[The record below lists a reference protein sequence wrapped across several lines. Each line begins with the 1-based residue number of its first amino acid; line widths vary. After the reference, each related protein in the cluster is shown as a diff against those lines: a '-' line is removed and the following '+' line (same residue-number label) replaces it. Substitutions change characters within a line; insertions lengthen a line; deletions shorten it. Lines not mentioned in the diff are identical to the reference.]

1 MAAADAAFLRAVAT
15 HMILPPDLPGGVD
28 RNLPEIDGDLLRRAQ
43 DACTEL
49 KATIHSEFQRE
60 LSLLES
66 SLDYCYF
73 THSSAHLDSLQLQ
86 RAFRRL
92 QEGEILIIHVHEQN
106 AGLLVRHGARD
117 LKGHVIFEA
126 FEVSAQSEKV
136 LECKGA
142 LQWTFPTSAAA
153 IPNIV
158 FADEHFQQQLADFL
172 ERGSMENIKKFGAVT
187 HKAQSLAFEPRDT
200 SDPALITGLLITIL
214 VGIGQLVSVPPIT
227 KRVKDEVRF
236 KDALIPWRR
245 SPFWLLL
252 RVGIL
257 RHLEELTGP
266 TVANT
271 LYKALM
277 CLMQARLLIQMIG
290 SQTPDLSH
298 LLFRKLCRRM
308 AKLEKDRVLISR
320 ANANTSRLHGIVLN
334 SIRPALL
341 QATKDA
347 NVALQNAW
355 ESYKSKIQR
364 RITPFKTRTARPEHL
379 RLGLRNSAPYLGQMQ
394 QHPLVV
400 NVPRGTYIMS
410 PALRQFFGAYSDLAH
425 TEEDILAQHQQ
436 LASFNDETCSD
447 SVLTLAED
455 IHSYLSKSSDQCYE
469 VGTVDRSRMI
479 LATMWLWVLMDRL
492 CCRFIL
498 GYSRYKPV
506 FHPLVLDCLL
516 LSSYADLCRLHEIQC
531 YLTQRHATADATGP
545 PQTIF
550 DTPMYGC
557 FADCYFQSLDSG
569 SDIHLLNQTMQEA
582 EQRRKHYKETEWA
595 ERDAEHQQ
603 ITKELSAITCQ
614 YTFVGD
620 LLLPEHDQYKC
631 TKCILTKKADS
642 IGIERIEQA
651 LPYNS
656 GEARAALLELRCPK
670 AFSACRNATWAIAAN
685 LGLPNVQETR
695 KEPLTIVHSY
705 YAEFS
710 RERAPRRTG
719 VTLASRTKSFL
730 QTHFRYVRFPIPLEK
745 VRVNNGLRFE
755 YYDLTRKLWPVEH
768 LHEITFGHHC
778 WVPIPRRSPF
788 AQIDYPSRV
797 LPNNGQSGNNQASSA
812 HPAMSNATK
821 YLVANSAIS
830 SNEVLAGLPR
840 CPQTLGAPEFVAF
853 QGLLSDSQRLW
864 PAILVELG
872 SSNLNF
878 SSAAVASLLQALSY
892 RTGRPCE
899 NTFHT
904 TNVVFRSES
913 FCNDLL
919 SQIERRLSSISSNW
933 RESSCMEVLLS
944 LIFKVVE
951 LGSETVCLQATQL
964 VENVRNIT
972 LNWIKLIREELW
984 GTVNAVAAAGL
995 THSIVWAALLCRRT
1009 FTICDNSHEPRSCSA
1024 FTTDASVQSGQ
1035 RSLASSALV
1044 IFMEASIAL
1053 QENLVEDL
1061 TKLLPS
1067 LRSALARDVKMVC
1080 GLQSR
1085 LTRFLG
1091 ENPHSLVAAAVSARA
1106 ISGEALSSR
1115 PTSVSFNER
1124 HDGVWAEI
1132 RLPSKSN
1139 FDAPVIEYHLVG
1151 GVLLLDGRAVERELP
1166 VQIRHA
1172 DAIARLFPN
1181 QRLVVYRSSLPGM
1194 TYKVAFDVEGQEVH
1208 FGFRGGELVIR
1219 LWGQNGSWEY
1229 LPPSIFEHNDTFD
1242 LPASLIDGC
1251 VHWLDL
1257 DSNIIEVRRAPKVWR
1272 SAPGN
1277 WNINLHTGMA
1287 NRRQS
1292 TLLDPGSNLFLHFAS
1307 VFRGFEDPR
1316 HITVYQPARW
1326 PLAVE
1331 LRRYELTFFVNQR
1344 GFLECQQLRAEV
1356 DENQDAGTWYGLSSK
1371 IVLRDVQNP
1380 CERSIIV
1387 PLAPLTVRRKGMH
1400 VDVQVQRV
1408 DPVVGRFFLDDV
1420 LGRVTC
1426 ASEPR
1431 LFYTKALLHAS
1442 TSFCLPDPL
1451 TGRTGADEA
1460 CRILQA
1466 GACQPYA
1473 PLNAANEMLIA
1484 SIADLTPKRQFYPE
1498 DLRVMETVS
1507 WRKDLTVATQD
1518 DRYWQLVN
1526 VIKQKSDLLAQFK
1539 LKEDVALEAE
1549 QSSMLM
1555 ESAIVND
1562 TNTDLVLRGQMRR
1575 LPYQRPD
1582 LAVAISTVIQGSGDI
1597 LYCPRG
1603 YHDYQKSQDHVFEAA
1618 SLLKNWPSKLPS
1630 PSLLHVMMQQWPHIA
1645 GYGDGMVVYDK
1656 IRLSDRLDADIAS
1669 SWGPLVNLCRL
1680 SSQDTKYKLLFLL
1693 ATISFREEVDVHAI
1707 HTLIAFSVFPDLK
1720 KIDLPSWPSYTQFRP
1735 GYTPKTHY
1743 LKQLLGSSVL
1753 PFATSGSQISMTQK
1767 ERKALDAARRAHE
1780 VKAVQDLDSLVN
1792 FMCAQWPCALPDLKQ
1807 FSTSTL
1813 DTDAARS
1820 AIAMEWHAMFQNHE
1834 FEEHLRQVQDVLDR
1848 HRTSPPVRTP
1858 KKSVA
1863 SLSGAPSR
1871 GFPSIQLDLLNK
1883 EGPLTSL
1890 HAHQRSSGLSCFA
1903 AVNPLESN
1911 RDIKELRRIVTELPT
1926 SKSIVRQEYIQG
1938 LLHSITALEGSRLR
1952 SESQQ
1957 SFLDFGQLENLIA
1970 RAQDTVDFQ
1979 KRRLVVATK
1988 KDEPGATWLDAAGLW
2003 PITSSVDMLEA
2014 LRSTS
2019 HIPMTA
2025 SVRRAITTLGVM
2037 VTHLQR
2043 LRRIQDASW
2052 RGKTQQL
2059 DDELK
2064 NHGHTNWDPEKYPDW
2079 LLLEIDTNILI
2090 RPVQAD
2096 VAFQVI
2102 SPASGSNSVLQL
2114 NMGQGK
2120 TSTIIPL
2127 VASVLAD
2134 GHSLCRVVVPKAL
2147 LLQTAQLL
2155 QSRLGGLLGREL
2167 CHVPFSRRT
2176 PCTLDH
2182 LQAYARIHRST
2193 LKSSGVIIA
2202 LPEHLMSFMLSGQQR
2217 LLDGK
2222 FDEATRMIKLHHWL
2236 SGVSRDVFDE
2246 SDFTMAV
2253 KTQLIY
2259 PSGPQVTVNGGNY
2272 RWETIQTVLRL
2283 VFSHLDVL
2291 ERSYESSIQVVRR
2304 QVGGFPFI
2312 YFLRPDVQ
2320 QALMQL
2326 IVADICS
2333 GRTPLLNIDNFS
2345 ALERQAIRAFITE
2358 ANPQHPVVKCVSE
2371 IHKNSSGDGYVIY
2384 LLRGLLVHRIL
2395 ILTLSRRW
2403 NVQYG
2408 LHPLR
2413 DPVSVPFLGKG
2424 VASNLAEWGH
2434 VDVSLLFTCLSFYYQ
2449 GLAPAQLKQSL
2460 ERILKSDDPAREY
2473 EQWTQGSS
2481 GLSDRHRDW
2490 TSINLEDTTQLTE
2503 IWSAVRFNLTA
2514 IDHFLNNFVFPKH
2527 AKQFKVKLQASGWDL
2542 PLAGHGSSLTT
2553 GFSGTND
2560 NRLVLPLNIKQDDLK
2575 GLAHTNAEVLCYLL
2589 HDRNRAYALAG
2600 FRDDLGGR
2608 AVYRRMSEPDFLRKL
2623 RRKGIRILIDAGA
2636 LILEMTNFTLAKMW
2650 LEIDTEASAAVFFD
2664 ENNKPT
2670 VLTRSGRK
2678 TPLVASPYA
2687 EDLSTCLVY
2696 LDESHTRGTD
2706 MKFPPLA
2713 RGAVTLSLGQTKDH
2727 TMQAVMRLRR
2737 LATTQSITFFAPP
2750 EVHQSILDFRCKG
2763 DNRHLDSHDVVCWLL
2778 EQTCQGLENLQPLFH
2793 AQGVNYC
2800 QRTQAASNNPQYL
2813 SNPAQR
2819 DAYLGALQDH
2829 EQQSLKSLYEPRTE
2843 KKKKNRIKDEKFE
2856 GKIGLH
2862 IRELERR
2869 RKAFQDTGSA
2879 VHASA
2884 LQEVEQEREVA
2895 VEAETIRER
2904 QKPVYFHPHTFSGLA
2919 HALKEFILSGIL
2931 RLDNSL
2937 WESAFSYMK
2946 RSATALKYP
2955 AELPASPQL
2964 LVSAEFRQ
2972 AVIVPSG
2979 KVNDD
2984 FLRPVQWILW
2994 SMNTETAILVSPE
3007 EAEEL
3012 IPLCREAPKQVVHL
3026 LSYASPVTQKML
3038 QFNSLDYYAVP
3049 PLPLGWSAPMWL
3061 RIQVG
3066 IFAGRLYFPFEE
3078 LAHIRSFLGLG
3089 NDDASNLQ
3097 TDLAI
3102 EIEGERVEGS
3112 SGSDDHQS
3120 CTHNGEQVARE
3131 EQAITKEARTAKLK
3145 ATRML
3150 TFLHAWLG
3158 MRGRGQDFTHT
3169 PMGYICARKTL
3180 TEDHPFFRKVDD
3192 DESRRSRVQHAMAGD
3207 TSVLAHMV
3215 VERDE
3220 DGHSDVDE
3228 EELDTRHRLTEEE
3241 LRLSA
3246 NDEGSGGEDGEEEK
3260 CQNISSG
3267 SKG

>member
-1 MAAADAAFLRAVAT
+1 MAAADSTFLRAVAN
-15 HMILPPDLPGGVD
+15 HIILLPDLPGGLD
-28 RNLPEIDGDLLRRAQ
+28 RNLPKIDGDLLRRAQ

-49 KATIHSEFQRE
+49 KRTVQSEFQRE

-92 QEGEILIIHVHEQN
+92 QEGEILIVHINEQN
-106 AGLLVRHGARD
+106 AGLLVRHGTGD
-117 LKGHVIFEA
+117 LKGHVVFEA

-136 LECKGA
+136 LESKGA

-153 IPNIV
+153 IPNNV
-158 FADEHFQQQLADFL
+158 FADEHFQQHLADFL

-200 SDPALITGLLITIL
+200 SDPALITGLLITL
-214 VGIGQLVSVPPIT
+214 LEGIGQLVAVPPIS
-227 KRVKDEVRF
+227 KRIKDEVRF

-257 RHLEELTGP
+257 RHLGELTSLS
-266 TVANT
+266 VANT
-271 LYKALM
+271 LYKAIM
-277 CLMQARLLIQMIG
+277 CLIQARLLTQVVG
-290 SQTPDLSH
+290 SQAPDLSH
-298 LLFRKLCRRM
+298 LLLKKLCRRM
-308 AKLEKDRVLISR
+308 AKLEKDKVLTTR
-320 ANANTSRLHGIVLN
+320 AGADTSTVHGIILN
-334 SIRPALL
+334 SIRPPLL

-347 NVALQNAW
+347 NVRLQNAW
-355 ESYKSKIQR
+355 ESYKSRIER
-364 RITPFKTRTARPEHL
+364 RITPFRTRIARSEHL
-379 RLGLRNSAPYLGQMQ
+379 RLGLRNSAAYLGQIRQ
-394 QHPLVV
+394 QPLVE
-400 NVPRGTYIMS
+400 NGPRGTYVMS
-410 PALRQFFGAYSDLAH
+410 PTLRQFLGAYSDLAH
-425 TEEDILAQHQQ
+425 AEQDILARHQG
-436 LASFNDETCSD
+436 LASVDDEACSEQI
-447 SVLTLAED
+447 LAIAED

-469 VGTVDRSRMI
+469 VGTVERSRMI
-479 LATMWLWVLMDRL
+479 LATMWLWLLMDRL
-492 CCRFIL
+492 CCRFMP
-498 GYSRYKPV
+498 GYSLYNPV

-516 LSSYADLCRLHEIQC
+516 LSSYADLGRLHEIQC
-531 YLTQRHATADATGP
+531 YLTQRHATADGSGP
-545 PQTIF
+545 SQTIF
-550 DTPMYGC
+550 DTPMSGC

-569 SDIHLLNQTMQEA
+569 SDIHLLNLTMQEA
-582 EQRRKHYKETEWA
+582 EERRKRDKETEWG
-595 ERDAEHQQ
+595 EKDAEHQR
-603 ITKELSAITCQ
+603 ITKELSALTCQ

-620 LLLPEHDQYKC
+620 LLVPEHDEYKC
-631 TKCILTKKADS
+631 HKCVLTKKADK

-670 AFSACRNATWAIAAN
+670 AFAACRNATWAVAAD

-695 KEPLTIVHSY
+695 KEPFTMVHSY

-710 RERAPRRTG
+710 TQRAPHRSG
-719 VTLASRTKSFL
+719 ITLASRTKSFL
-730 QTHFRYVRFPIPLEK
+730 QTHFRYVRFPIPFEK
-745 VRVNNGLRFE
+745 VRVNNGLRFA

-768 LHEITFGHHC
+768 LQEITFGHHC
-778 WVPIPRRSPF
+778 CVPIPRRSPF
-788 AQIDYPSRV
+788 AHIDYPPRV
-797 LPNNGQSGNNQASSA
+797 LPDHWQNGNNQAASV
-812 HPAMSNATK
+812 HPPKSNAMK

-853 QGLLSDSQRLW
+853 QGLLSDTQRLW

-878 SSAAVASLLQALSY
+878 SSEAVATLLQALSY

-899 NTFHT
+899 GSFHT
-904 TNVVFRSES
+904 TNVVFRCES
-913 FCNDLL
+913 FCKTLL
-919 SQIERRLSSISSNW
+919 NQVERRLSSISSNW
-933 RESSCMEVLLS
+933 RENSCMEVLLS
-944 LIFKVVE
+944 LVFKVVE
-951 LGSETVCLQATQL
+951 LGSDTMCLQATRL
-964 VENVRNIT
+964 VENVRCIT
-972 LNWIKLIREELW
+972 LNWIKMIREELW
-984 GTVNAVAAAGL
+984 GTVNSVAAAAL

-1009 FTICDNSHEPRSCSA
+1009 FTICSTDSSNQPRSCSP
-1024 FTTDASVQSGQ
+1024 FTTYANAQPAQS
-1035 RSLASSALV
+1035 SLSSSALV
-1044 IFMEASIAL
+1044 IFLEASITL

-1061 TKLLPS
+1061 AKLPPS
-1067 LRSALARDVKMVC
+1067 LRSILARDVKMVC
-1080 GLQSR
+1080 GLQSHLR
-1085 LTRFLG
+1085 RSLG
-1091 ENPHSLVAAAVSARA
+1091 EKPRSLVAAAVNARV
-1106 ISGEALSSR
+1106 ISGAALSSG
-1115 PTSVSFNER
+1115 PTSISFSER

-1166 VQIRHA
+1166 AHVRHA
-1172 DAIARLFPN
+1172 DATARLFPN
-1181 QRLVVYRSSLPGM
+1181 QRLVVYGSSLPGM

-1219 LWGQNGSWEY
+1219 LWGPTGSWEY
-1229 LPPSIFEHNDTFD
+1229 IPPGIFERNDTFD
-1242 LPASLIDGC
+1242 VPASLIDGC
-1251 VHWLDL
+1251 AHWLDL
-1257 DSNIIEVRRAPKVWR
+1257 DSNIIEVRRVPKIWRTAP
-1272 SAPGN
+1272 SN
-1277 WNINLHTGMA
+1277 WKINLHTGMA

-1292 TLLDPGSNLFLHFAS
+1292 TLLDPGSNLFHHFAS

-1316 HITVYQPARW
+1316 HITVYQPARY

-1331 LRRYELTFFVNQR
+1331 LRRYELTFFLNSR

-1356 DENQDAGTWYGLSSK
+1356 DENQDVGTWYGLSSK

-1380 CERSIIV
+1380 CDRSIIV
-1387 PLAPLTVRRKGMH
+1387 PLAPLTVRRKGFH
-1400 VDVQVQRV
+1400 VDVQVQSI
-1408 DPVVGRFFLDDV
+1408 DPVVGRFFIDDV

-1431 LFYTKALLHAS
+1431 LFYTKALLHAC
-1442 TSFCLPDPL
+1442 TSFCVPDPL
-1451 TGRTGADEA
+1451 TGKTGADEA
-1460 CRILQA
+1460 CHILQS
-1466 GACQPYA
+1466 GVCQPYA
-1473 PLNAANEMLIA
+1473 PLSAVNEMLLA

-1498 DLRVMETVS
+1498 GLRVMETVR
-1507 WRKDLTVATQD
+1507 WRKDLTAATQD
-1518 DRYWQLVN
+1518 DRYWHLVH
-1526 VIKQKSDLLAQFK
+1526 VIKHKSDLLAQFE
-1539 LKEDVALEAE
+1539 LKEDVTLQAE
-1549 QSSMLM
+1549 QSSMLAG
-1555 ESAIVND
+1555 SAVVDD
-1562 TNTDLVLRGQMRR
+1562 TNTELVIRGQMRHLQYR
-1575 LPYQRPD
+1575 RCD
-1582 LAVAISTVIQGSGDI
+1582 LVASRATNVEDAGDT
-1597 LYCPRG
+1597 LYRPRG
-1603 YHDYQKSQDHVFEAA
+1603 YHNYQKSQDHVFEAA
-1618 SLLKNWPSKLPS
+1618 SLLHNWPSKLPS

-1645 GYGDGMVVYDK
+1645 GYGDGLVVYDR
-1656 IRLSDRLDADIAS
+1656 IRLSDRLDTDIAS

-1680 SSQDTKYKLLFLL
+1680 SSPDTKYKLLFLL
-1693 ATISFREEVDVHAI
+1693 ATISFREEVDMRAI
-1707 HTLIAFSVFPDLK
+1707 HTLIAFSVFQDLK

-1735 GYTPKTHY
+1735 GYSPKTYY
-1743 LKQLLGSSVL
+1743 LKQILSSCVL
-1753 PFATSGSQISMTQK
+1753 SFTTSESQIGLTQK
-1767 ERKALDAARRAHE
+1767 ERKAVDAARRAHE

-1813 DTDAARS
+1813 DLDAARS

-1848 HRTSPPVRTP
+1848 HRTSPAVRPP
-1858 KKSVA
+1858 KKAVTSLVA
-1863 SLSGAPSR
+1863 APSR
-1871 GFPSIQLDLLNK
+1871 GFPSVQLDLLRN
-1883 EGPLTSL
+1883 EGPLTTL
-1890 HAHQRSSGLSCFA
+1890 HPYQPSSGPSCLA
-1903 AVNPLESN
+1903 AVNRWRSN
-1911 RDIKELRRIVTELPT
+1911 QDINELRQIVTELPT
-1926 SKSIVRQEYIQG
+1926 SESIVRQEYIQW
-1938 LLHSITALEGSRLR
+1938 LLHSITALERSRSG
-1952 SESQQ
+1952 SESHR
-1957 SFLDFGQLENLIA
+1957 SFLDFAQLDILIA
-1970 RAQDTVDFQ
+1970 KARDTVDLQ
-1979 KRRLVVATK
+1979 KRRLVAATK
-1988 KDEPGATWLDAAGLW
+1988 KDEPSATWLDAAGLW
-2003 PITSSVDMLEA
+2003 PIASSVDMLES

-2019 HIPMTA
+2019 HTPMTA
-2025 SVRRAITTLGVM
+2025 SMRTAITRLGVA

-2043 LRRIQDASW
+2043 LLRIQDASR
-2052 RGKTQQL
+2052 RGKNQQL

-2064 NHGHTNWDPEKYPDW
+2064 NLGHTNWDPEKYPDW

-2096 VAFQVI
+2096 VAFQII

-2127 VASVLAD
+2127 VASVLAN
-2134 GHSLCRVVVPKAL
+2134 GRSLCRVVVPKAL

-2176 PCTLDH
+2176 PCTSDH

-2193 LKSSGVIIA
+2193 LNCSGVIIA

-2222 FDEATRMIKLHHWL
+2222 IEEATRMIKLQRWL

-2304 QVGGFPFI
+2304 PMGGFPFI

-2320 QALMQL
+2320 HALMQL
-2326 IVADICS
+2326 IVAEVCS
-2333 GRTPLLNIDNFS
+2333 GHTSLLNVENFS
-2345 ALERQAIRAFITE
+2345 ALERQAIRAFVTE
-2358 ANPQHPVVKCVSE
+2358 ANPQSSAVKCVSE
-2371 IHKNSSGDGYVIY
+2371 IHKNSPGDGYVIY

-2481 GLSDRHRDW
+2481 ALSDRHRDW
-2490 TSINLEDTTQLTE
+2490 TSINLEDTNQLTE
-2503 IWSAVRFNLTA
+2503 IWSAVRYNLTA

-2542 PLAGHGSSLTT
+2542 PLAGNGSSLTT

-2600 FRDDLGGR
+2600 FREDFSER

-2623 RRKGIRILIDAGA
+2623 RHKGIRVLIDAGA

-2650 LEIDTEASAAVFFD
+2650 LDIDTDANAAVFFD

-2670 VLTRSGRK
+2670 VLTRTGRR
-2678 TPLVASPYA
+2678 TPLLASPYA

-2696 LDESHTRGTD
+2696 LDECHTRGTD
-2706 MKFPPLA
+2706 MKFPPLS

-2727 TMQAVMRLRR
+2727 TMQAVMRLRQ

-2750 EVHQSILDFRCKG
+2750 EVHQSILDFRCK
-2763 DNRHLDSHDVVCWLL
+2763 DDHTHLDSHDVVCWLL

-2800 QRTQAASNNPQYL
+2800 QRTQAAHNNPQYL

-2843 KKKKNRIKDEKFE
+2843 KKKRNRVKDERFE
-2856 GKIGLH
+2856 GKISLH
-2862 IRELERR
+2862 IKELERR

-2919 HALKEFILSGIL
+2919 HALRDFVLSGSL
-2931 RLDNSL
+2931 GLDDSL
-2937 WESAFSYMK
+2937 WESAFSYLK
-2946 RSATALKYP
+2946 RSATGLKYP
-2955 AELPASPQL
+2955 AELPASPQV

-2984 FLRPVQWILW
+2984 FLVRP
-2994 SMNTETAILVSPE
+2994 
-3007 EAEEL
+3007 
-3012 IPLCREAPKQVVHL
+3012 IP
-3026 LSYASPVTQKML
+3026 
-3038 QFNSLDYYAVP
+3038 
-3049 PLPLGWSAPMWL
+3049 
-3061 RIQVG
+3061 
-3066 IFAGRLYFPFEE
+3066 
-3078 LAHIRSFLGLG
+3078 
-3089 NDDASNLQ
+3089 
-3097 TDLAI
+3097 
-3102 EIEGERVEGS
+3102 
-3112 SGSDDHQS
+3112 
-3120 CTHNGEQVARE
+3120 
-3131 EQAITKEARTAKLK
+3131 
-3145 ATRML
+3145 
-3150 TFLHAWLG
+3150 
-3158 MRGRGQDFTHT
+3158 T
-3169 PMGYICARKTL
+3169 P
-3180 TEDHPFFRKVDD
+3180 
-3192 DESRRSRVQHAMAGD
+3192 
-3207 TSVLAHMV
+3207 
-3215 VERDE
+3215 
-3220 DGHSDVDE
+3220 
-3228 EELDTRHRLTEEE
+3228 
-3241 LRLSA
+3241 
-3246 NDEGSGGEDGEEEK
+3246 
-3260 CQNISSG
+3260 
-3267 SKG
+3267 